1 MKISR
6 LKISGYKNLKNL
18 EMDFEESASLIA
30 LIGDNGSG
38 KSNVLEAL
46 TIIFSGLSMKEKI
59 DFDFEVEYYIGQTKY
74 LICNNAE
81 VLSIS
86 KNGKKIRKLDPLN
99 DLPPAIFLYY
109 CGDTRRLEEIADS
122 NIDLEFNNALKIQEK
137 VKMKYLSLLQLKDFP
152 GAFLANALFET
163 QTYSKVSELLGITR
177 IADKIIFS
185 LKRPNWSKKASI
197 NEDSFWN
204 ARGTVANLL
213 HQFKDVGQLT
223 ILDKD
228 SAVIHI
234 DDWKKLKTI
243 AENIFD
249 MIKIFKLLMQADIL
263 DSIHFNVLKDDNE
276 ISIHELSEGEK
287 QLASLLSFLE
297 ATKEYKSLFLLDEFD
312 AFLHPSWQRKFVEL
326 VSGIDIRGQI
336 IFTTHSPLSLTKLNK
351 HQIRIFKNGEVE
363 EVPAD
368 TFNRDSAEV
377 MEEIMGVGL
386 RSEDVQKLIDGFKK
400 AALFSDKEQALY
412 YKEQL
417 TNMLSEG
424 DPLWIT
430 VEILLSKLGEK

>member
-1 MKISR
+1 M
-6 LKISGYKNLKNL
+6 
-18 EMDFEESASLIA
+18 EMDFEEDVSLIA
-30 LIGDNGSG
+30 FIGDNGSG

-59 DFDFEVEYYIGQTKY
+59 SFDFEVEYYIGQTKY
-74 LICNNAE
+74 LISNNAE

-122 NIDLEFNNALKIQEK
+122 NIDHEFNNALKIQEK
-137 VKMKYLSLLQLKDFP
+137 VKVKYLSLLQLRDFP

-213 HQFKDVGQLT
+213 HQIKDMGNLT
-223 ILDKD
+223 ILDRD

-234 DDWKKLKTI
+234 DDWKKLKII

-263 DSIHFNVLKDDNE
+263 DSIHFNVLKEDSE

-326 VSGIDIRGQI
+326 VSDIDIRGQI

-386 RSEDVQKLIDGFKK
+386 RSEEVQKLIDGFKK
-400 AALFSDKEQALY
+400 AALFSNKEKALY
-412 YKEQL
+412 YKERL
-417 TNMLSEG
+417 RKKLSEE

>member
-1 MKISR
+1 
-6 LKISGYKNLKNL
+6 
-18 EMDFEESASLIA
+18 MDFEKDVSLIA

-59 DFDFEVEYYIGQTKY
+59 GFDFEVEYHIGQTKY
-74 LICNNAE
+74 LISNNAE
-81 VLSIS
+81 VLLIIKNEEKIS
-86 KNGKKIRKLDPLN
+86 KLDPLK
-99 DLPPAIFLYY
+99 DLPPSIFLYY

-122 NIDLEFNNALKIQEK
+122 NIDLEFNKALKIQEK
-137 VKMKYLSLLQLKDFP
+137 VKIKYLSLLQLRDFS

-163 QTYSKVSELLGITR
+163 QTFSTVSELLGITR
-177 IADKIIFS
+177 IADEIIFS
-185 LKRPNWSKKASI
+185 LKRPNWSKKAPI

-213 HQFKDVGQLT
+213 HQIKDMGNLT
-223 ILDKD
+223 ILDRD

-234 DDWKKLKTI
+234 DDWKKLKII

-249 MIKIFKLLMQADIL
+249 MLKIFKLLMQADIL
-263 DSIHFNVLKDDNE
+263 DSIQFNVLKNDNE
-276 ISIHELSEGEK
+276 FSIHELSEGEK

-326 VSGIDIRGQI
+326 VSKIDIRGQI

-351 HQIRIFKNGEVE
+351 YQIRIFKNGEAEV
-363 EVPAD
+363 VPAD

-386 RSEDVQKLIDGFKK
+386 RSKEIQELIDGFKK
-400 AALFSDKEQALY
+400 AALFSDKEKALY
-412 YKEQL
+412 YKKQL
-417 TNMLSEG
+417 RGKLSEE
-424 DPLWIT
+424 DPFWIT

>member
-1 MKISR
+1 MKISG

-18 EMDFEESASLIA
+18 EMDFEKDVSLIA

-46 TIIFSGLSMKEKI
+46 AIIFSRLSMEEKI
-59 DFDFEVEYYIGQTKY
+59 DFDFELEYCIDEVKYTIQNIGGS
-74 LICNNAE
+74 
-81 VLSIS
+81 VLAL
-86 KNGKKIRKLDPLN
+86 KDGKKLKKLNPLR
-99 DLPPAIFLYY
+99 DLPQGIFLYY
-109 CGDTRRLEEIADS
+109 CGETKRLEEIANS
-122 NIDLEFNNALKIQEK
+122 NVDKRFSKALKNEEIRLK
-137 VKMKYLSLLQLKDFP
+137 DISLLQLKDFP
-152 GAFLANALFET
+152 GAFLANALFKT
-163 QTYSKVSELLGITR
+163 DTYQKTSKMIGITS
-177 IADKIIFS
+177 ITDNIILY
-185 LKRPNWSKKASI
+185 LKRPAWSKKASI
-197 NEDSFWN
+197 SEDSFWN
-204 ARGTVANLL
+204 ALGTVANLL
-213 HQFKDVGQLT
+213 HQIKDMGNLT
-223 ILDKD
+223 ISDRD
-228 SAVIHI
+228 SAVIQI

-249 MIKIFKLLMQADIL
+249 MLKIFKLLMQADIL
-263 DSIHFNVLKDDNE
+263 DSIDFNILKDDNK

-287 QLASLLSFLE
+287 QLASLLCFLE

-326 VSGIDIRGQI
+326 VSDIDIRGQI

-363 EVPAD
+363 EVTVD

-377 MEEIMGVGL
+377 MEEIMGVDL
-386 RSEDVQKLIDGFKK
+386 RSEEVRKLIDGFKK
-400 AALFSDKEQALY
+400 AALFSDKEKALY

-417 TNMLSEG
+417 RKKLSKE

>member
-1 MKISR
+1 MKISG

-18 EMDFEESASLIA
+18 EMDFEKDVSLIA

-59 DFDFEVEYYIGQTKY
+59 GFDFEVEYYIGQTKY

-81 VLSIS
+81 VLSIF

-137 VKMKYLSLLQLKDFP
+137 VKVKYLSLLQLRDFP

-163 QTYSKVSELLGITR
+163 QTFSKVSELLGITR
-177 IADKIIFS
+177 IADKVIFS

-213 HQFKDVGQLT
+213 HQIKDMGNLT
-223 ILDKD
+223 ILGRDL
-228 SAVIHI
+228 AVIQI

-249 MIKIFKLLMQADIL
+249 MLKIFKLLMQADIL
-263 DSIHFNVLKDDNE
+263 DSINFNVLKNDNE

-326 VSGIDIRGQI
+326 VFKIDIRGQI

-351 HQIRIFKNGEVE
+351 HQIRIFKNGKAE

-368 TFNRDSAEV
+368 TFNRDGAEV

-417 TNMLSEG
+417 TNILSED
-424 DPLWIT
+424 DPLWRT
-430 VEILLSKLGEK
+430 VEILLSKLGDK

>member
-1 MKISR
+1 MKISK
-6 LKISGYKNLKNL
+6 LKISGYKNLKNMK
-18 EMDFEESASLIA
+18 MDFEEDVSLIA
-30 LIGDNGSG
+30 FIGDNGSG

-59 DFDFEVEYYIGQTKY
+59 DFDFEMEYYIDQTKY
-74 LICNNAE
+74 LISNNTE

-86 KNGKKIRKLDPLN
+86 KNGKKIRKLDPVN

-122 NIDLEFNNALKIQEK
+122 NIDIEFNNALKIQEK
-137 VKMKYLSLLQLKDFP
+137 VKVKYLSLLQLRDFP

-177 IADKIIFS
+177 ITDKVIFS
-185 LKRPNWSKKASI
+185 LKRPHWSKTASI

-204 ARGTVANLL
+204 AQGTVANFL

-249 MIKIFKLLMQADIL
+249 MLKIFKLLMQADIL
-263 DSIHFNVLKDDNE
+263 DSIHFNVLKDDKE

-287 QLASLLSFLE
+287 QLASLLNFLE

-326 VSGIDIRGQI
+326 VSDIDIRGQI

-412 YKEQL
+412 YKGQL
-417 TNMLSEG
+417 TNMLSED

>member
-1 MKISR
+1 M
-6 LKISGYKNLKNL
+6 
-18 EMDFEESASLIA
+18 EMDFEEDVSLIA
-30 LIGDNGSG
+30 FIGDNGSG

-59 DFDFEVEYYIGQTKY
+59 SFDFEVEYYIGQTKY
-74 LICNNAE
+74 LISNNAK
-81 VLSIS
+81 VLSIF

-122 NIDLEFNNALKIQEK
+122 NIDLEFNNALKMQEK
-137 VKMKYLSLLQLKDFP
+137 VKVKYLSLLQLRDFP
-152 GAFLANALFET
+152 GAFLANALFGT
-163 QTYSKVSELLGITR
+163 QTFSKVSELLGITR
-177 IADKIIFS
+177 ITDKVIFS

-213 HQFKDVGQLT
+213 HQIKDMGNLT
-223 ILDKD
+223 ILDRD
-228 SAVIHI
+228 SAVIQI

-249 MIKIFKLLMQADIL
+249 MLKIFKLLMQADIL
-263 DSIHFNVLKDDNE
+263 DSIHFNVLKNDNE

-351 HQIRIFKNGEVE
+351 HQIRIFNNGEVE
-363 EVPAD
+363 EVTVD

-377 MEEIMGVGL
+377 MEEIMKVGL
-386 RSEDVQKLIDGFKK
+386 RSKNVEEKISEFKQFVLSKNKQEAQKIYFDLEKILSGDDPFLIT
-400 AALFSDKEQALY
+400 A
-412 YKEQL
+412 
-417 TNMLSEG
+417 
-424 DPLWIT
+424 
-430 VEILLSKLGEK
+430 EILLRKLGE

>member
-6 LKISGYKNLKNL
+6 LRISGYKNLKNL

-46 TIIFSGLSMKEKI
+46 TIIFSRLSMKETI
-59 DFDFEVEYYIGQTKY
+59 GFDFEVEYCIGQTKY

-86 KNGKKIRKLDPLN
+86 KNGEKIRKLDPLN

-122 NIDLEFNNALKIQEK
+122 NIDLEFNNALKIQGK
-137 VKMKYLSLLQLKDFP
+137 VKVKYLSLLQLRDFP

-177 IADKIIFS
+177 IADKVNFS

-204 ARGTVANLL
+204 ARGTVANFL

-326 VSGIDIRGQI
+326 VSDIDIRGQI

-363 EVPAD
+363 EVTVD

-386 RSEDVQKLIDGFKK
+386 RSKNVEEKISEFKQFVLSKNKQEAHKIYFDLEKILSGDDPFLIT
-400 AALFSDKEQALY
+400 A
-412 YKEQL
+412 
-417 TNMLSEG
+417 
-424 DPLWIT
+424 
-430 VEILLSKLGEK
+430 EILLRKLGE

>member
-18 EMDFEESASLIA
+18 EMDFEEDVSLIA
-30 LIGDNGSG
+30 FIGDNGSG

-46 TIIFSGLSMKEKI
+46 TIIFSRLSMKEKI
-59 DFDFEVEYYIGQTKY
+59 SFDFEVEYYIGQTKY
-74 LICNNAE
+74 LISNNAE
-81 VLSIS
+81 VLSIF

-137 VKMKYLSLLQLKDFP
+137 VKVKYLSLLQLRDFP
-152 GAFLANALFET
+152 VAFLVNALFGT
-163 QTYSKVSELLGITR
+163 QTFSKVSELLGITR
-177 IADKIIFS
+177 IADKVIFS

-213 HQFKDVGQLT
+213 HQIKDMGNLN
-223 ILDKD
+223 ILERD
-228 SAVIHI
+228 SAVIQI

-249 MIKIFKLLMQADIL
+249 MLKIFKLLMQADIL
-263 DSIHFNVLKDDNE
+263 DSIHFNILKDDNE

-326 VSGIDIRGQI
+326 VSDIEIRGQI

-351 HQIRIFKNGEVE
+351 HQIRIFKNGKAE

-368 TFNRDSAEV
+368 IFNRDSAEV

-400 AALFSDKEQALY
+400 TALFSDKEQALY

-417 TNMLSEG
+417 TNILSED
-424 DPLWIT
+424 DPLWRT
-430 VEILLSKLGEK
+430 VEILLSKLGDK

>member
-1 MKISR
+1 MKISK
-6 LKISGYKNLKNL
+6 LKISGYKNLKNM
-18 EMDFEESASLIA
+18 EMDFEEDVSLIA
-30 LIGDNGSG
+30 FIGDNGSG

-59 DFDFEVEYYIGQTKY
+59 SFDFQVEYYIGQTKY
-74 LICNNAE
+74 LISNNAE
-81 VLSIS
+81 VLSIF

-122 NIDLEFNNALKIQEK
+122 NIDHEFNNALKIQEK
-137 VKMKYLSLLQLKDFP
+137 VKVKYLSLLQLRDFP

-163 QTYSKVSELLGITR
+163 QTFSKVSELLGITR
-177 IADKIIFS
+177 IADKVIFS

-213 HQFKDVGQLT
+213 HRIKDIGNLT
-223 ILDKD
+223 ILDRD
-228 SAVIHI
+228 SAVIQI

-249 MIKIFKLLMQADIL
+249 MLKIFKLLMQADIL
-263 DSIHFNVLKDDNE
+263 DSIHFNVLKNDNE

-326 VSGIDIRGQI
+326 VSDIEIRGQI
-336 IFTTHSPLSLTKLNK
+336 IFTTHSPLSLTKLSK
-351 HQIRIFKNGEVE
+351 HQIRIFKNGKAE

-417 TNMLSEG
+417 TNILSED
-424 DPLWIT
+424 DPLWRA
-430 VEILLSKLGEK
+430 VEILLSKLGDK

>member
-6 LKISGYKNLKNL
+6 LKIGGYKNLRNL
-18 EMDFEESASLIA
+18 EMDFEEDVSLIA

-46 TIIFSGLSMKEKI
+46 TIIFSELSMKEKI
-59 DFDFEVEYYIGQTKY
+59 SFDFEVEYYIGQTKY
-74 LICNNAE
+74 LISNNAE
-81 VLSIS
+81 VLSIF
-86 KNGKKIRKLDPLN
+86 KNGKKIRKLDLLN

-122 NIDLEFNNALKIQEK
+122 NIDIEFNKALKIQEK
-137 VKMKYLSLLQLKDFP
+137 VKVKYLSLLQLRDFP
-152 GAFLANALFET
+152 GAFLANALYET
-163 QTYSKVSELLGITR
+163 QTFSTVSELLGITR
-177 IADKIIFS
+177 IAEKVIFS
-185 LKRPNWSKKASI
+185 LKRPDWSKKASI

-204 ARGTVANLL
+204 AQGTVANLL
-213 HQFKDVGQLT
+213 HQIKDMGNLT
-223 ILDKD
+223 ILDRD
-228 SAVIHI
+228 SAVIQI

-249 MIKIFKLLMQADIL
+249 MLKIFKLLMQADIL
-263 DSIHFNVLKDDNE
+263 DSIQFNVLKNDNE

-326 VSGIDIRGQI
+326 VSKIDIRGQI
-336 IFTTHSPLSLTKLNK
+336 IFTTHSPLSLSKLNK
-351 HQIRIFKNGEVE
+351 HQIRIFKNGEAE
-363 EVPAD
+363 EVSVD

-386 RSEDVQKLIDGFKK
+386 RSKDVQKLIDGFKK
-400 AALFSDKEQALY
+400 AALFSDKEQALD

-417 TNMLSEG
+417 TSILSED
-424 DPLWIT
+424 DPLWRT
-430 VEILLSKLGEK
+430 VEILLSKLGDE

>member
-18 EMDFEESASLIA
+18 EIDFEEDVSLIA

-38 KSNVLEAL
+38 KSNLLEAL
-46 TIIFSGLSMKEKI
+46 TIIFSRLSMREKI
-59 DFDFEVEYYIGQTKY
+59 SFDFEVEYHIGQTKY
-74 LICNNAE
+74 LISNNAE
-81 VLSIS
+81 VLLIF
-86 KNGKKIRKLDPLN
+86 KNEKKIRKLDLLN

-122 NIDLEFNNALKIQEK
+122 NIDIEFNKALKIQGK
-137 VKMKYLSLLQLKDFP
+137 VKVKYLSLLQLRDFP
-152 GAFLANALFET
+152 GAFLANALYET
-163 QTYSKVSELLGITR
+163 QTFSTVSELLGITR
-177 IADKIIFS
+177 IAEKVIFS
-185 LKRPNWSKKASI
+185 LKRPDWSKKASI

-204 ARGTVANLL
+204 AQGTVANLL
-213 HQFKDVGQLT
+213 HQIKDMGNLT
-223 ILDKD
+223 ILDRD
-228 SAVIHI
+228 SAVIQI
-234 DDWKKLKTI
+234 DDWKKLKKI

-249 MIKIFKLLMQADIL
+249 MLKIFKLLMQADIL
-263 DSIHFNVLKDDNE
+263 DSIQFNVLKNDNE

-326 VSGIDIRGQI
+326 VSKIDIRGQI

-351 HQIRIFKNGEVE
+351 HQIRIFKNGAVE
-363 EVPAD
+363 EVSVD

-377 MEEIMGVGL
+377 MEEIMEVGL
-386 RSEDVQKLIDGFKK
+386 RSKNVGEKIAEFKQFVLSKNKQEAQKIYLELKK
-400 AALFSDKEQALY
+400 I
-412 YKEQL
+412 
-417 TNMLSEG
+417 LSG
-424 DPLWIT
+424 DDPFWIT
-430 VEILLSKLGEK
+430 AEILLRKLGE

>member
-1 MKISR
+1 MKISK
-6 LKISGYKNLKNL
+6 LKISGYKNLKNM
-18 EMDFEESASLIA
+18 EMDFEEDVSLIA
-30 LIGDNGSG
+30 FIGDNGSG

-59 DFDFEVEYYIGQTKY
+59 SFDFEVEYYIGQTKY
-74 LICNNAE
+74 LISNNAE
-81 VLSIS
+81 VLSIF

-122 NIDLEFNNALKIQEK
+122 NIDLEFNNALKMQEK
-137 VKMKYLSLLQLKDFP
+137 VKVKYLSLLQLRDFP
-152 GAFLANALFET
+152 GAFLANALFGT
-163 QTYSKVSELLGITR
+163 QTFSKVSELLGITR
-177 IADKIIFS
+177 ITDKVIFS

-213 HQFKDVGQLT
+213 HQIKDMGNLT
-223 ILDKD
+223 ILDRD
-228 SAVIHI
+228 SAVIQI

-249 MIKIFKLLMQADIL
+249 MLKIFKLLMQADIL
-263 DSIHFNVLKDDNE
+263 DSIHFNVLKNDNE

-326 VSGIDIRGQI
+326 VSDIDIRGQI

-351 HQIRIFKNGEVE
+351 HQIRIFNNGEVE
-363 EVPAD
+363 EVTVD

-377 MEEIMGVGL
+377 MEEIMKVGL
-386 RSEDVQKLIDGFKK
+386 RSKNVEEKISEFKQFVLSKNKQEAQKIYFDLEKILSGDDPFLIT
-400 AALFSDKEQALY
+400 A
-412 YKEQL
+412 
-417 TNMLSEG
+417 
-424 DPLWIT
+424 
-430 VEILLSKLGEK
+430 EILLRKLGE

>member
-1 MKISR
+1 M
-6 LKISGYKNLKNL
+6 
-18 EMDFEESASLIA
+18 EMDFEEDVSLIA
-30 LIGDNGSG
+30 FIGDNGSG

-59 DFDFEVEYYIGQTKY
+59 SFDFEVEYYIGQTKY
-74 LICNNAE
+74 LISNNAE
-81 VLSIS
+81 VLSIF

-137 VKMKYLSLLQLKDFP
+137 VKVKYLSLLQLRDFP

-163 QTYSKVSELLGITR
+163 QTFSKVSELLGITR
-177 IADKIIFS
+177 IADEVIFS

-213 HQFKDVGQLT
+213 HKIKDMGNLT
-223 ILDKD
+223 ISDRD
-228 SAVIHI
+228 SAIIQI

-249 MIKIFKLLMQADIL
+249 ILKIFKLLMQADIL

-326 VSGIDIRGQI
+326 LSDIDIRGQV

-351 HQIRIFKNGEVE
+351 HQIRICKNGEVE

-377 MEEIMGVGL
+377 MEEIMGVDL
-386 RSEDVQKLIDGFKK
+386 RSEEVQKLIDGFKK

-417 TNMLSEG
+417 TNILSED
-424 DPLWIT
+424 DPLWRV
-430 VEILLSKLGEK
+430 VEILLSKLGDK

>member
-1 MKISR
+1 MKISK
-6 LKISGYKNLKNL
+6 LKISGYKNLKNM
-18 EMDFEESASLIA
+18 EMDFEEDVSLIA
-30 LIGDNGSG
+30 FIGDNGSG

-59 DFDFEVEYYIGQTKY
+59 SFDFEVEYYIGQTKY
-74 LICNNAE
+74 LISNNAE
-81 VLSIS
+81 VLSIF

-122 NIDLEFNNALKIQEK
+122 NIDLEFNNALKMQEK
-137 VKMKYLSLLQLKDFP
+137 VKVKYLSLLQLRDFP
-152 GAFLANALFET
+152 GAFLANALFGT
-163 QTYSKVSELLGITR
+163 QTFSKVSELLGITR
-177 IADKIIFS
+177 ITDKVIFS

-213 HQFKDVGQLT
+213 HQIKDMGNLT
-223 ILDKD
+223 ILDRD
-228 SAVIHI
+228 SAVIQI

-249 MIKIFKLLMQADIL
+249 MLKIFKLLMQADIL
-263 DSIHFNVLKDDNE
+263 DSIHFNVLKNDNE

-326 VSGIDIRGQI
+326 VSDIDIRGQI

-351 HQIRIFKNGEVE
+351 HQIRIFNNGEVE
-363 EVPAD
+363 GVTVD

-377 MEEIMGVGL
+377 MEEIMKVGL
-386 RSEDVQKLIDGFKK
+386 RSKNVEEKISEFKQFVLSKNKQEAQKIYFDLEKILSGDDPFLIT
-400 AALFSDKEQALY
+400 A
-412 YKEQL
+412 
-417 TNMLSEG
+417 
-424 DPLWIT
+424 
-430 VEILLSKLGEK
+430 EILLRKLGE

>member
-1 MKISR
+1 MKISG

-18 EMDFEESASLIA
+18 EMDFEKDASLIA
-30 LIGDNGSG
+30 LIGENGSG

-46 TIIFSGLSMKEKI
+46 AIIFSRLSMEEKI
-59 DFDFEVEYYIGQTKY
+59 DFDFELEYCIDKVKYTIQNIGGS
-74 LICNNAE
+74 
-81 VLSIS
+81 VLAL
-86 KNGKKIRKLDPLN
+86 KDGKKLKKLNPLR
-99 DLPPAIFLYY
+99 DLPQGIFLYY
-109 CGDTRRLEEIADS
+109 CGETKRLEEIANSSVDKRFS
-122 NIDLEFNNALKIQEK
+122 KALKNEEIRLK
-137 VKMKYLSLLQLKDFP
+137 DISLLQLKDFP
-152 GAFLANALFET
+152 GAFLANALFKT
-163 QTYSKVSELLGITR
+163 DTYQKTSKMIGITS
-177 IADKIIFS
+177 ITDNIILY
-185 LKRPNWSKKASI
+185 LKRPAWSKKASI
-197 NEDSFWN
+197 SEDSFWN

-213 HQFKDVGQLT
+213 HQIKDMGNLA
-223 ILDKD
+223 ISDRD
-228 SAVIHI
+228 SAVIQI

-249 MIKIFKLLMQADIL
+249 MLKIFKLLMQADIL
-263 DSIHFNVLKDDNE
+263 NSIHFNILKDDNE

-326 VSGIDIRGQI
+326 VSDIEIRGQI

-363 EVPAD
+363 EVTVD

-386 RSEDVQKLIDGFKK
+386 RSKNVEEKISEFKQFVLSKNKQEAHKIYFDLEKILSGDDPFLIT
-400 AALFSDKEQALY
+400 A
-412 YKEQL
+412 
-417 TNMLSEG
+417 
-424 DPLWIT
+424 
-430 VEILLSKLGEK
+430 EILLRKLGE

>member
-1 MKISR
+1 M
-6 LKISGYKNLKNL
+6 
-18 EMDFEESASLIA
+18 EMDFEEDVSLIA
-30 LIGDNGSG
+30 FIGDNGSG

-59 DFDFEVEYYIGQTKY
+59 SFDFEVEYYIGQTKY

-137 VKMKYLSLLQLKDFP
+137 VKVKYLSLLQLKDFP

-213 HQFKDVGQLT
+213 HQMKDMGNLT
-223 ILDKD
+223 ILDRD

-234 DDWKKLKTI
+234 DDWKKLKII

-249 MIKIFKLLMQADIL
+249 MVKIFKLLMQADIL
-263 DSIHFNVLKDDNE
+263 DSIHFNVLKEDSE

-326 VSGIDIRGQI
+326 VSDIDIRGQI

-351 HQIRIFKNGEVE
+351 HQIRIFKNGKAE

-417 TNMLSEG
+417 TNILSED
-424 DPLWIT
+424 DPLWRA
-430 VEILLSKLGEK
+430 VEILLSKLGDK

>member
-1 MKISR
+1 
-6 LKISGYKNLKNL
+6 
-18 EMDFEESASLIA
+18 MDFEEDVSLIA
-30 LIGDNGSG
+30 FIGDNGSG

-59 DFDFEVEYYIGQTKY
+59 SFDFEVEYYIGQTKY
-74 LICNNAE
+74 LISNNAE
-81 VLSIS
+81 VLSIF

-137 VKMKYLSLLQLKDFP
+137 VKVKYLSLLQLRDFP

-163 QTYSKVSELLGITR
+163 QTFSKVSELLGITR
-177 IADKIIFS
+177 IADEVIFS

-213 HQFKDVGQLT
+213 HKIKDMGNLT
-223 ILDKD
+223 ISDRD
-228 SAVIHI
+228 SAIIQI

-249 MIKIFKLLMQADIL
+249 ILKIFKLLMQADIL

-326 VSGIDIRGQI
+326 LSDIDIRGQV

-351 HQIRIFKNGEVE
+351 HQIRICKNGEVE

-377 MEEIMGVGL
+377 MEEIMGVDL
-386 RSEDVQKLIDGFKK
+386 RSEEVQKLIDGFKK

-417 TNMLSEG
+417 TNILSED
-424 DPLWIT
+424 DPLWRV
-430 VEILLSKLGEK
+430 VEILLSKLGDK

>member
-1 MKISR
+1 MKISG

-18 EMDFEESASLIA
+18 EMDFEKDVSLIA

-59 DFDFEVEYYIGQTKY
+59 GFDFEVEYYIGQTKY

-81 VLSIS
+81 VLSIF

-122 NIDLEFNNALKIQEK
+122 NIDLEFNKALKIQEK
-137 VKMKYLSLLQLKDFP
+137 VKVKYLSLLQLRDFP
-152 GAFLANALFET
+152 GALLANALFGT
-163 QTYSKVSELLGITR
+163 QTFSKVSELLGITR
-177 IADKIIFS
+177 IADKVIFS

-213 HQFKDVGQLT
+213 HQIKDMGNLT
-223 ILDKD
+223 ISDRD
-228 SAVIHI
+228 SAVIQI
-234 DDWKKLKTI
+234 DDWKKLKTM

-249 MIKIFKLLMQADIL
+249 ILKIFKLLMQADIL
-263 DSIHFNVLKDDNE
+263 HSIRFDVLKNDNE

-326 VSGIDIRGQI
+326 VSDIEIRGQI

-363 EVPAD
+363 EVTVD

-377 MEEIMGVGL
+377 MEEIMGVDL
-386 RSEDVQKLIDGFKK
+386 RSEEVQKLIDGFKK
-400 AALFSDKEQALY
+400 AALFSDKEKALY

-417 TNMLSEG
+417 RKKLSEE

>member
-1 MKISR
+1 M
-6 LKISGYKNLKNL
+6 
-18 EMDFEESASLIA
+18 EMDFEEDVSLIA
-30 LIGDNGSG
+30 FIGDNGSG

-59 DFDFEVEYYIGQTKY
+59 SFDFEVEYYIGQTKY
-74 LICNNAE
+74 LISNNAE
-81 VLSIS
+81 VLSIF

-137 VKMKYLSLLQLKDFP
+137 VKVKYLSLLQLRDFP

-163 QTYSKVSELLGITR
+163 QTFSKVSELLGITR
-177 IADKIIFS
+177 IADEVIFS

-213 HQFKDVGQLT
+213 HKIKDMGNLT
-223 ILDKD
+223 ISDRD
-228 SAVIHI
+228 SAIIQI

-249 MIKIFKLLMQADIL
+249 ILKIFKLLMQADIL

-326 VSGIDIRGQI
+326 LSDIDIRGQV

-377 MEEIMGVGL
+377 MEEIMGVDL
-386 RSEDVQKLIDGFKK
+386 RSEEVQKLIDGFKK

-417 TNMLSEG
+417 TNILSED
-424 DPLWIT
+424 DPLWRV
-430 VEILLSKLGEK
+430 VEILLSKLGDK

>member
-1 MKISR
+1 MKISK
-6 LKISGYKNLKNL
+6 LKISGYKNLKNM
-18 EMDFEESASLIA
+18 EMDFEEDVSLIA
-30 LIGDNGSG
+30 FIGDNGSG

-59 DFDFEVEYYIGQTKY
+59 SFDFEVEYYIGQTKY
-74 LICNNAE
+74 LISNNAE
-81 VLSIS
+81 VLSIF

-122 NIDLEFNNALKIQEK
+122 NIDLEFNNALKIQDK
-137 VKMKYLSLLQLKDFP
+137 VKVKYLSLLQLRDFP
-152 GAFLANALFET
+152 GAFLANALFGT
-163 QTYSKVSELLGITR
+163 QTFSKVSELLGITR
-177 IADKIIFS
+177 IADKVIFS

-213 HQFKDVGQLT
+213 HQIKDMGNLT
-223 ILDKD
+223 ILDRD
-228 SAVIHI
+228 SAVIQI

-249 MIKIFKLLMQADIL
+249 MLKIFKLLMQADIL
-263 DSIHFNVLKDDNE
+263 DSIHFNVLKNDNE

-326 VSGIDIRGQI
+326 VSGIEIRGQI

-351 HQIRIFKNGEVE
+351 HQIRIFKNGEAE

-386 RSEDVQKLIDGFKK
+386 RSEDVQKMIAGFKK

-417 TNMLSEG
+417 TNILSE
-424 DPLWIT
+424 DDSLWIT
-430 VEILLSKLGEK
+430 VGILLSKLGEK

>member
-1 MKISR
+1 MKISK
-6 LKISGYKNLKNL
+6 LKISGYKNLKNM
-18 EMDFEESASLIA
+18 EMDFEEDVSLIA
-30 LIGDNGSG
+30 FIGDNGSG

-59 DFDFEVEYYIGQTKY
+59 SFDFEVEYYIGQTKY
-74 LICNNAE
+74 LISNNAE
-81 VLSIS
+81 VLSIF

-137 VKMKYLSLLQLKDFP
+137 VKVKYLSLLQLRDFP

-163 QTYSKVSELLGITR
+163 QTFSKVSELLGITR
-177 IADKIIFS
+177 IADKVIFS

-213 HQFKDVGQLT
+213 HRIKDMGNLT
-223 ILDKD
+223 ILDRD
-228 SAVIHI
+228 SAVIQI

-249 MIKIFKLLMQADIL
+249 MLKIFKLLMQADIL
-263 DSIHFNVLKDDNE
+263 DSIHFNILKNDNE

-312 AFLHPSWQRKFVEL
+312 AFLHPSWQRKSVEL
-326 VSGIDIRGQI
+326 VSDIDIRGQI

-363 EVPAD
+363 EATVD

-377 MEEIMGVGL
+377 MEEIMKVGL
-386 RSEDVQKLIDGFKK
+386 RSKNVEEKISEFKQFVLSKNKQEAQKIYFDLEKILSGDDPFLIT
-400 AALFSDKEQALY
+400 A
-412 YKEQL
+412 
-417 TNMLSEG
+417 
-424 DPLWIT
+424 
-430 VEILLSKLGEK
+430 EILLRKLGE